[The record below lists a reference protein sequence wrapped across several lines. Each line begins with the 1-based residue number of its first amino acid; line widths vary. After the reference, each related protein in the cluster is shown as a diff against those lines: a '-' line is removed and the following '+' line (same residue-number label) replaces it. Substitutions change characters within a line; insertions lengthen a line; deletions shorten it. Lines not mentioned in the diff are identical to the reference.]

1 MTDYEI
7 YVFLLCLIVFVLL
20 TASSVVC
27 VSIISKLSL
36 RLIDHGVEDE
46 NILAEHERNK
56 TKKPKSKYWK
66 ILDYAFS
73 GLVCLVF
80 VVMLAVSLIIRGGE
94 GACCGNLPT
103 YRVVKSASMAK
114 AGAKND
120 YVREHH
126 LSDQIQM
133 FDLIRTEKLPAEMD
147 LALYDIV
154 VYEVEDQL
162 VVHRIVGIEEPNE
175 KHPNCRYFLLQGD
188 AVNSP
193 DRFPVL
199 YSQMKAIYRGDRTP
213 FIGSFILFM
222 QSPVGWLCT
231 LLIVI
236 AMIAAPWLDKKLQ
249 TAREKRLRIC
259 LDQQA
264 LAAALEETPVTTG
277 GEWHD

>member
-56 TKKPKSKYWK
+56 TKKTKSKYWK
-66 ILDYAFS
+66 FVDYAFS
-73 GLVCLVF
+73 GTVCLVF
-80 VVMLAVSLIIRGGE
+80 LMMLAVSLIIRGSE
-94 GACCGNLPT
+94 GICCGNLPT
-103 YRVVKSASMAK
+103 YRVVKSASMSK
-114 AGAKND
+114 AGAEND

-126 LSDQIQM
+126 LSDQIQV

-175 KHPNCRYFLLQGD
+175 KHPNCRYFVLQGD

-222 QSPVGWLCT
+222 QSPAGWLCA

-236 AMIAAPWLDKKLQ
+236 AMIAAPWLDTKLQ

-264 LAAALEETPVTTG
+264 LAG
-277 GEWHD
+277 GDWHD